1 MSAITG
7 IFHLNG
13 KPVEASQIEEM
24 KAPISQWGPE
34 VSSAWIEGN
43 TGLGHLL
50 SYNTPEALHEKQP
63 LTDTSGR
70 YVLVS
75 RARIDNRDELKN
87 ELGIPGNEMA
97 TTPDSVFILA
107 AFKKWG
113 KDCVH
118 HLLGDWAFAI
128 YDKMKQELF
137 IARDHHGNTGLFWFR
152 SSDVFVF
159 GSSIKSLL
167 ANGDV
172 SKEINDLFVTKILV
186 SWPPLGHET
195 AYSRIFR
202 LPPAHYLLI
211 SKESFE
217 VKRYWYLENTPEL
230 HLSSPSAYYEH
241 FLEVFTNAVKVRL
254 RSYKP
259 VASTLSG
266 GLDSGSVSAL
276 AASELK
282 KQNQRLQCYCAVPLY
297 DISQLDLGRNRFGD
311 EGFLAEETAKFSG
324 NIDLEKITSADI
336 SILDSIRLQLATHME
351 PAHAAGNYHWIAAIL
366 KQARASGYGTLL
378 TGQGGNATIS
388 WTGLPDP
395 PTLTS
400 VMKKLRSKKIS
411 RAAALRQIIK
421 MLLPDFLVQQYL
433 HFKDEKNPWEKY
445 SAINSGYAAKINLNS
460 LMKKAG
466 HDPHF
471 RRPED
476 AKTARLNILKPGK
489 SLVGSF
495 WQSSGGEHGIE
506 VRDPSFDKK
515 LMELCFAI
523 PDRIYKD
530 ETGDRLLIRNA
541 MASFLPDNVRLN
553 KKRGLQASDLV
564 YSVRENADELNNL
577 ISTFNSNE
585 QIRSYLDISKM
596 ENILKQSQHETEKN
610 KTAEV
615 GTIFLRGAG
624 VGLFIIEFSTIKK
637 NHGD

>member
-7 IFHLNG
+7 IFNLNG
-13 KPVEASQIEEM
+13 KPVEASQIEDM
-24 KAPISQWGPE
+24 KAPIRKWGPE
-34 VSSAWIEGN
+34 ASSSWIEGN

-63 LTDTSGR
+63 LTDASGR
-70 YVLVS
+70 YVLVA
-75 RARIDNRDELKN
+75 RARIDNRDELQKI
-87 ELGIPGNEMA
+87 LGIPGNEMA

-118 HLLGDWAFAI
+118 HLLGDWAFAV

-137 IARDHHGNTGLFWFR
+137 LARDHHGNTGLFYFR
-152 SSDVFVF
+152 SSNVFVF

-167 ANGDV
+167 AIPDV
-172 SKEINDLFVTKILV
+172 SKEINELFVTKILV
-186 SWPPLGHET
+186 SWPLLGHET

-202 LPPAHYLLI
+202 LPPAHFLLI

-217 VKRYWYLENTPEL
+217 VKRYWYVENTPEMY
-230 HLSSPSAYYEH
+230 LSSPSEYYEN

-311 EGFLAEETAKFSG
+311 EGFLAEETARFSG

-336 SILDSIRLQLATHME
+336 SILDSIRLQLATHKE
-351 PAHAAGNYHWIAAIL
+351 PAHAAGNYHWIASIL
-366 KQARASGYGTLL
+366 QQARAAGYGTLL

-388 WTGLPDP
+388 WTGLSAP
-395 PTLTS
+395 PTLPAIMEKWRMNKISGAS
-400 VMKKLRSKKIS
+400 VM
-411 RAAALRQIIK
+411 RQIIK
-421 MLLPDFLVQQYL
+421 LFLPETILEQYQ
-433 HFKDEKNPWEKY
+433 HFKAEKNPWEKY
-445 SAINSGYAAKINLNS
+445 SAINSGYASKINLNS
-460 LMKKAG
+460 LMRKAG
-466 HDPHF
+466 HDPYF
-471 RRPED
+471 RQTFD
-476 AKTARLNILKPGK
+476 AKAARLDILKPGK

-495 WQSSGGEHGIE
+495 WQNSGGEQGVE

-523 PDRIYKD
+523 PNRIYKD
-530 ETGDRLLIRNA
+530 DNSDRLLIRNA
-541 MASFLPDNVRLN
+541 MASFMPDNVRLN
-553 KKRGLQASDLV
+553 KKRGLQASDLIFR
-564 YSVRENADELNNL
+564 VRENADELNSV
-577 ISTFNSNE
+577 ISAFNNNE
-585 QIRSYLDISKM
+585 QIRSCLNVSKM
-596 ENILKQSQHETEKN
+596 QDVLVQSQNEAGKN
-610 KTAEV
+610 NLGEV
-615 GTIFLRGAG
+615 GSVLLRGVG
-624 VGLFIIEFSTIKK
+624 VGLFIYELSSRMN
-637 NHGD
+637 NHQD